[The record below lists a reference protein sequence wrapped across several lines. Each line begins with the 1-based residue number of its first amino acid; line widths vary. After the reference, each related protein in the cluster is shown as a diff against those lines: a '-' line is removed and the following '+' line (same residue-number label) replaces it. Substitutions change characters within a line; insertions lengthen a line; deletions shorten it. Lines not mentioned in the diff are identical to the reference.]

1 MRAERERSAGARYA
15 GQMITLALVVVA
27 AVLGGGIGSDG
38 ALTPGPSPEGRGE
51 TSPKPKVLLI
61 GVDGVRVEAF
71 WAADVPN
78 MKGLVEAGCWTDEAS
93 TDQHTISGAGWSNI
107 LTGVWSE
114 KHCSPD
120 NGFKR
125 VRYDQYPHFFARLR
139 EKRPEIRLG
148 HFVSWPPIDQYIL
161 NQNAV
166 EWRFSADNEKENGDI
181 RATIEAEKC
190 LREGD
195 PDVVF
200 YYQGDVDTA
209 GHKTGFSRYSPE
221 YMAELADTDANI
233 GRVLAAMKG
242 RKSFADEDWLVILTC
257 DHGGTLDKSHGRN
270 DPVHRTIMFMAAG
283 SRTAHG
289 KLWRAVSQ
297 VDVAATVFD
306 HLGITPEAAWD
317 WDGRPCVGPVKVKL
331 GENLLENAG
340 GEWASGADDE
350 RTNLSIPCWRDWE
363 SMTVV
368 NYERGPGVSVP
379 RSGAAVQSTDPR
391 SAGQW
396 HGRGYFCG
404 GTQQRNE
411 ISQVVDVA
419 ALAAD
424 VDGGKL
430 AVEIGGWFGG
440 VGERTDLAYLEA
452 AFVDE
457 HGGVLG
463 TLRAGAVTL
472 AERREAFGTRA
483 EGSGGGMNLGCADEV
498 WCVVRGR

>member
-1 MRAERERSAGARYA
+1 M
-15 GQMITLALVVVA
+15 
-27 AVLGGGIGSDG
+27 
-38 ALTPGPSPEGRGE
+38 
-51 TSPKPKVLLI
+51 LLI

-78 MKGLVEAGCWTDEAS
+78 MKGLMEAGCWTDEAS

-107 LTGVWSE
+107 LTGVWPE
-114 KHCSPD
+114 KHGSPD
-120 NGFKR
+120 NKFKY

-139 EKRPEIRLG
+139 EKRPGLKLG

-161 NQNAV
+161 NQNVV

-200 YYQGDVDTA
+200 YYQGDVDTS

-221 YMAELADTDANI
+221 YMAELTDTDANV

-270 DPVHRTIMFMAAG
+270 EAIHRTIMFTAAG
-283 SRTAHG
+283 SKTAHG

-297 VDVAATVFD
+297 VDVAATAFD
-306 HLGITPEAAWD
+306 HLGMTPDAAWD
-317 WDGRPCVGPVKVKL
+317 WDGRPCVAPVKIKL

-350 RTNLSIPCWRDWE
+350 RTNLNIPCWRDWE

-368 NYERGPGVSVP
+368 NYERGPGVAMP
-379 RSGAAVQSTDPR
+379 RIG
-391 SAGQW
+391 GNGG
-396 HGRGYFCG
+396 GRGYFCG
-404 GTQQRNE
+404 GAQQRSE

-419 ALAAD
+419 GLAAD

-452 AFVDE
+452 AFLDE

-463 TLRAGAVTL
+463 TVRAGPVTL
-472 AERREAFGTRA
+472 AERREAFGAREEGLSGMLEREVKQDVPRGTRRIRVKLVA
-483 EGSGGGMNLGCADEV
+483 EGSGGGVNEGCADYV
-498 WCVVRGR
+498 RCVVERRITGQ